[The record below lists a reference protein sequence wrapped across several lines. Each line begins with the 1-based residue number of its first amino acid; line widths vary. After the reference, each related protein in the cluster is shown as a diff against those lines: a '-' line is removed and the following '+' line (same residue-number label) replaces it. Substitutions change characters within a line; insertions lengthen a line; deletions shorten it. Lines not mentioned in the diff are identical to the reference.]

1 MVDVPEAL
9 VEAWGVAEEEEE
21 EEEEEDWATA
31 EVEVGTAEAVWE
43 LELPDEEEPE
53 EALEDKAGPGIS

>member
-1 MVDVPEAL
+1 MFDVPEAL
-9 VEAWGVAEEEEE
+9 VEAWGFA

-53 EALEDKAGPGIS
+53 EAPEGKAGPGIS